1 MEDCWSESGRYEV
14 KEEGR
19 ERHTRL
25 SLEEMLG
32 FKSSNVRDG
41 SENISAVGSGS
52 FDTVS
57 TRQPCFRTSS
67 E

>member
-1 MEDCWSESGRYEV
+1 M

-19 ERHTRL
+19 HTGL

-32 FKSSNVRDG
+32 FESSNVRDG

-57 TRQPCFRTSS
+57 VNQPCLLLDNVMIDGR
-67 E
+67 